1 MAAYQITPKGLVT
14 PATEKASATD
24 FFASDLTVAVTQS
37 LIRVS
42 VALGS
47 AGTFG
52 YVLTSGA
59 ASTTP
64 ILLNGG
70 SDLTANSEYA
80 FEIPLRRSDTINFQH
95 QIGASTSI
103 LKCQVDEIFEG
114 GVF

>member
-1 MAAYQITPKGLVT
+1 MSAYQIAPKGLVT

-24 FFASDLTVAVTQS
+24 FFASDLTVSVTQS

-52 YVLTSGA
+52 YLLTSGV
-59 ASTTP
+59 ASTTT
-64 ILLNGG
+64 ILFNGG
-70 SDLTANSEYA
+70 SDLAANSEYT
-80 FEIPLRRSDTINFQH
+80 FEFPVRRSDTINFQH

-103 LKCQVDEIFEG
+103 VKCQVDEIFEG